1 MTLTRLAMKQESL
14 DDSSE
19 DNDIKPIVLPGPST
33 TNSSSVAG
41 SSTGIGLS
49 PNLASGSK
57 KWSPGSWQDG
67 NRKSAFLPYKPT
79 LCTVLTNLQRGNIQ
93 AESRVP
99 QAADLNFHT
108 RAGQGR
114 EKHNCL

>member
-1 MTLTRLAMKQESL
+1 MKQESL

-19 DNDIKPIVLPGPST
+19 ENDIKPIILTSPPT
-33 TNSSSVAG
+33 TNSSVAG

-114 EKHNCL
+114 KRLIYSCL

>member
-1 MTLTRLAMKQESL
+1 MKQEHH
-14 DDSSE
+14 DESSE
-19 DNDIKPIVLPGPST
+19 DNDIKPIIIPGPPST
-33 TNSSSVAG
+33 NTSPVSSS
-41 SSTGIGLS
+41 SSAIGLS
-49 PNLASGSK
+49 PNLVGGSK
-57 KWSPGSWQDG
+57 KWSPGSWQDA

-114 EKHNCL
+114 

>member
-1 MTLTRLAMKQESL
+1 MKQESY

-19 DNDIKPIVLPGPST
+19 EKDIKPIIIPGAT
-33 TNSSSVAG
+33 TNSSSVSS
-41 SSTGIGLS
+41 SSTGISLS

-108 RAGQGR
+108 RAGQGNFF
-114 EKHNCL
+114 H

>member
-1 MTLTRLAMKQESL
+1 MKQENY

-19 DNDIKPIVLPGPST
+19 EKDIKPILVPGPSSASASASAVT
-33 TNSSSVAG
+33 G
-41 SSTGIGLS
+41 SSTGITLSS

-114 EKHNCL
+114 ILI

>member
-1 MTLTRLAMKQESL
+1 MESGE
-14 DDSSE
+14 DSNE
-19 DNDIKPIVLPGPST
+19 EKDVKPIVMPGPS
-33 TNSSSVAG
+33 NVDSSCARSSSVSG
-41 SSTGIGLS
+41 SSSSGIGLS

-108 RAGQGR
+108 RAGQG
-114 EKHNCL
+114 KFFY